1 MTRRS
6 RSSFDLRDAL
16 ATAQALSP
24 KPPSVD
30 PAPSEYDGVPLVAFG
45 QDRPSQVPAPLLTP
59 QPRVQKRTLPDPPEV
74 DSVASLIPK
83 LGKLL
88 DWIRKDVETTRAL
101 VVDDEG
107 LPLVGTAVGD
117 LGETESLFAATGS
130 VAAAMKKLALATPG
144 TLSPDFEGH
153 VGDGPVL
160 QLIGFSASRRA
171 FVVAVSRKQ
180 PFGTKDVE
188 IIRQT
193 FAAALATSV
202 IGGNTSLGPGSS
214 GNSARPSAPPAGR
227 TPRDRGEP

>member
-16 ATAQALSP
+16 VTAEALSP

-30 PAPSEYDGVPLVAFG
+30 QPVSDLQGVPLVAFG
-45 QDRPSQVPAPLLTP
+45 QDRPSQVPAPLLVPTP
-59 QPRVQKRTLPDPPEV
+59 PRPQKRTLEDPPDV
-74 DSVASLIPK
+74 DSVPSLIPK

-88 DWIRKDVETTRAL
+88 DWIRKDSETTRAL

-171 FVVAVSRKQ
+171 FVVAVSRKH
-180 PFGTKDVE
+180 PFGTRDVD
-188 IIRQT
+188 IIRQS

-202 IGGNTSLGPGSS
+202 IGGGSLSPGGS
-214 GNSARPSAPPAGR
+214 SARPSAPPGGR
-227 TPRDRGEP
+227 GPRDRGEP

>member
-16 ATAQALSP
+16 VTAEALSP

-30 PAPSEYDGVPLVAFG
+30 PPASDFDGVPLVAFG
-45 QDRPSQVPAPLLTP
+45 QDRPSQVPGAVMSAP
-59 QPRVQKRTLPDPPEV
+59 RIAKRTLPDPPEV
-74 DSVASLIPK
+74 DAIPSLVPK
-83 LGKLL
+83 LSALL
-88 DWIRKDVETTRAL
+88 DWVRKDNDTTRAL

-130 VAAAMKKLALATPG
+130 VASAMKKLALATPG

-160 QLIGFSASRRA
+160 QLIGFSAARRA
-171 FVVAVSRKQ
+171 FVVAVSRKE
-180 PFGTKDVE
+180 PFGNKDVD
-188 IIRQT
+188 IIRQA
-193 FAAALATSV
+193 FGGALATSV
-202 IGGNTSLGPGSS
+202 IGGTTLAPAQSSRPSTGPG
-214 GNSARPSAPPAGR
+214 ARGS
-227 TPRDRGEP
+227 RGEP

>member
-16 ATAQALSP
+16 VTAEALSP
-24 KPPSVD
+24 KPPSVEQ
-30 PAPSEYDGVPLVAFG
+30 PTSEYDGIPLVAFG
-45 QDRPSQVPAPLLTP
+45 QERPSQVPAPLM
-59 QPRVQKRTLPDPPEV
+59 QPPRTVKRTLPDPPDV
-74 DSVASLIPK
+74 DSIASLVPK

-88 DWIRKDVETTRAL
+88 DWLRKDSDTTRAL

-153 VGDGPVL
+153 VGEGPVL

-171 FVVAVSRKQ
+171 FVVAVSRKE
-180 PFGTKDVE
+180 PFGAKDVDL
-188 IIRQT
+188 IRQT
-193 FAAALATSV
+193 FASALATSV
-202 IGGNTSLGPGSS
+202 IGGTSLAPAQSS
-214 GNSARPSAPPAGR
+214 GRPSAPPGNR
-227 TPRDRGEP
+227 GNNRDRGEQ